1 MNELLAE
8 NLISDVIPSIKST
21 EEGQKALN
29 WMDVFRVSHLPV
41 VDETRYL
48 GLVSDKLIYDLNLNN
63 EPISKELDK
72 LNTSHAH
79 KDQHIF
85 EVAVVMYKLKLSVL
99 PVLDSEH
106 YYKGSITLYDLARR
120 FAHLFSLQEIGGV
133 VVLEMNVNDYSL
145 AQISKI
151 VEENDTKILSCF
163 MDRKPGTSN
172 LDVILK
178 LNKEDLS
185 PVIQGFIRYDY
196 NVKAVYQDHSMLN
209 DLYQDR
215 FDLFMKFMNI

>member
-1 MNELLAE
+1 MLAE
-8 NLISDVIPSIKST
+8 KLISDVVPSVKST
-21 EEGQKALN
+21 EIGQKALN

-41 VDETRYL
+41 VDNKKYL
-48 GLVSDKLIYDLNLNN
+48 GIISDKIIYDLNLINK
-63 EPISKELDK
+63 SLSDELDK

-79 KDQHIF
+79 LKQHIF
-85 EVAVVMYKLKLSVL
+85 EVAVIMYKLKLSVL

-106 YYKGSITLYDLARR
+106 YYLGCITLYDLARR
-120 FAHLFSLQEIGGV
+120 FANLFSLQEPGGV
-133 VVLEMNVNDYSL
+133 LVLEMNANDYSL
-145 AQISKI
+145 NEISKI
-151 VEENDTKILSCF
+151 VEENGAKILSSF

-172 LDVILK
+172 LDIIMK

-185 PVIQGFIRYDY
+185 PVIQALMRYDY
-196 NVKAVYQDHSMLN
+196 HVKAVYQDHSMLT